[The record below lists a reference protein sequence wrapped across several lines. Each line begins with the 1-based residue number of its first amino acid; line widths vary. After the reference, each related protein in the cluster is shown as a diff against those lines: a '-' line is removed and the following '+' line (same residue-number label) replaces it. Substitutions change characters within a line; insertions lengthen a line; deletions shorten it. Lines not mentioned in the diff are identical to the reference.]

1 MLASMC
7 PPCEGEYVWF
17 CSGGCWFPGECQPGG
32 MGGLLGSLL
41 LGCAGW
47 GVGFLFNF
55 PPEIKPKR
63 FGCLRSG
70 HPPSPVAWGNHA
82 LKHGGHAFF
91 CTTSF

>member
-1 MLASMC
+1 MYGFALGGAGFLGSASL
-7 PPCEGEYVWF
+7 GEW
-17 CSGGCWFPGECQPGG
+17 
-32 MGGLLGSLL
+32 GGLLGCLL
-41 LGCAGW
+41 LGCASW

-55 PPEIKPKR
+55 PPKIKPKR